1 MFSIN
6 PSLINKM
13 ITIIKF
19 TLLNDKVLRPL
30 RYLLLQLL
38 HLKIDNSLDHWHLT
52 KDRLRYRR
60 RDITIFQLS
69 LFNLKILRLSV
80 RSFRILVLSKTIRC
94 VFLIIQDCANCVGF
108 FFIFWNF
115 LFFLG
120 FLFFFL
126 EFFLQLFFLQRF
138 LFVFLFCFFCRFDCF
153 LR

>member
-1 MFSIN
+1 MFGIN

-19 TLLNDKVLRPL
+19 TLLNYKVLRPL

-38 HLKIDNSLDHWHLT
+38 HLKIYNSLDHRHLP
-52 KDRLRYRR
+52 KERLRNRR

-80 RSFRILVLSKTIRC
+80 RYFRILVLSETIRC
-94 VFLIIQDCANCVGF
+94 VFLIIQDCANCIGF
-108 FFIFWNF
+108 FFILGNF

-120 FLFFFL
+120 FLFFFWKS
-126 EFFLQLFFLQRF
+126 FL
-138 LFVFLFCFFCRFDCF
+138 
-153 LR
+153 